1 MTKFKKTN
9 KVSMDD
15 IFVVKG
21 DRVVP
26 TGDFATA
33 TTALNL
39 QDGQLGVLAW
49 DFDSTVRPLGEY
61 KRAGDDSNEVQAI
74 KVVVGTPKSQKIHL
88 ADIFEAGDKG
98 FLESGVINKTNI
110 RSVSVKLP
118 EYPVAGA
125 QCFEFAFTPV
135 EDTEYKAYIRLKSV
149 RNDRFYGDNDEVI
162 HAVVPAIAD
171 LTTIT
176 NDQSFV
182 LEQLAYTFNLQSKAV
197 SLTGSNGNRKG
208 NRNVVV
214 FGVDSSGASG
224 TVVGDITVGTS
235 IPFMTVD
242 GVSSNYIADEALVQA
257 LAALIADS
265 NSVINA
271 ASTIENLQYSTN
283 SNFTLDTLVVV
294 GLAHNTAA
302 AYDDVEQVMVQPEL
316 NLAGG
321 FRDVAGS
328 ISKGTDVN
336 ASEGTGQ
343 GSKWLI
349 EWRHR
354 AGLAVHTAQLQPRGD
369 WFIEGKN
376 YINPDYFYTSYI
388 LEYFDTEDTL
398 TSTEVSPKRLILLFR
413 AEVPAAQVLD
423 VDTIS
428 GETNAKIPFIT
439 SNGAGTGTDST
450 LTVTY
455 VNNILDAW
463 LEHARTTGNPFSLK
477 GDIAGGGVYLQ

>member
-1 MTKFKKTN
+1 
-9 KVSMDD
+9 MDD

-110 RSVSVKLP
+110 RAVTVKLP

-214 FGVDSSGASG
+214 FGVDSTGARPARVCDH
-224 TVVGDITVGTS
+224 TKDK
-235 IPFMTVD
+235 
-242 GVSSNYIADEALVQA
+242 
-257 LAALIADS
+257 
-265 NSVINA
+265 NS
-271 ASTIENLQYSTN
+271 T
-283 SNFTLDTLVVV
+283 
-294 GLAHNTAA
+294 
-302 AYDDVEQVMVQPEL
+302 M
-316 NLAGG
+316 
-321 FRDVAGS
+321 
-328 ISKGTDVN
+328 
-336 ASEGTGQ
+336 
-343 GSKWLI
+343 
-349 EWRHR
+349 
-354 AGLAVHTAQLQPRGD
+354 
-369 WFIEGKN
+369 
-376 YINPDYFYTSYI
+376 
-388 LEYFDTEDTL
+388 
-398 TSTEVSPKRLILLFR
+398 
-413 AEVPAAQVLD
+413 
-423 VDTIS
+423 
-428 GETNAKIPFIT
+428 
-439 SNGAGTGTDST
+439 
-450 LTVTY
+450 
-455 VNNILDAW
+455 DA
-463 LEHARTTGNPFSLK
+463 RRNK
-477 GDIAGGGVYLQ
+477 QIV